1 MERVIKEIFR
11 IFQTKSLVA
20 VGIDGPC
27 ASGKTTLAKKLAE
40 ATGAQV
46 IHTDDFFLPS
56 AMKTPERMAQAG
68 GNIHY
73 ERFCEEVKNGLASG
87 KPFEYGVYS
96 CAVGQITETKTV
108 VPKGVVIIEGSYSLH
123 PEMQISYDL
132 KIFVE
137 ASEEIRLQ
145 RIRERNGEAALEIFK
160 SKWIPLENKY
170 FEFFGIKDKCDIV
183 IK

>member
-1 MERVIKEIFR
+1 
-11 IFQTKSLVA
+11 
-20 VGIDGPC
+20 
-27 ASGKTTLAKKLAE
+27 
-40 ATGAQV
+40 
-46 IHTDDFFLPS
+46 
-56 AMKTPERMAQAG
+56 MKTLERMAQAG

-73 ERFCEEVKNGLASG
+73 ERFCEEVQNGFASG

-96 CAVGQITETKTV
+96 CAEGCITETKMV

-123 PEMQISYDL
+123 PEMQNSYDL
-132 KIFVE
+132 EIFVE

-183 IK
+183 IR